1 MSVYPRTNYEMSKED
16 LETILDACKPVTCMM
31 IGGVMPR
38 SPQENANA
46 AWASLGKKMGFDST
60 TVMPILGESTRHFT
74 AVPSETEKEKHDR
87 LHEEAREKRV
97 SRIATLESEI
107 KQKQEEIGDILEET
121 DE

>member
-1 MSVYPRTNYEMSKED
+1 
-16 LETILDACKPVTCMM
+16 
-31 IGGVMPR
+31 
-38 SPQENANA
+38 
-46 AWASLGKKMGFDST
+46 
-60 TVMPILGESTRHFT
+60 
-74 AVPSETEKEKHDR
+74 VPSETEKEKHDR